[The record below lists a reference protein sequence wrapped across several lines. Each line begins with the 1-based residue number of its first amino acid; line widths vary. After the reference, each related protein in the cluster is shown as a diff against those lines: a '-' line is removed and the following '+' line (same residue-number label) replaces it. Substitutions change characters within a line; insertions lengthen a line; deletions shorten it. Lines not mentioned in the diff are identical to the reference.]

1 MSLFESGAL
10 GLILLAGTA
19 LAGAVSSIRRGELMA
34 AAVAASLAGFL
45 CSGVLDYVLGAPRL
59 SALFYIVAFSGL
71 TMMQPPMRGLAAPG
85 VNLDR
90 SGSRSDPPARP
101 S

>member
-1 MSLFESGAL
+1 
-10 GLILLAGTA
+10 
-19 LAGAVSSIRRGELMA
+19 MA

-45 CSGVLDYVLGAPRL
+45 CSGVFDYVLGAPRL